1 METYYWKRYL
11 RPSPGALT
19 GTVTDT
25 LKIFAS
31 STTDA
36 ENVMKSY
43 FICGVVPMQWDKYF
57 MSLEDASGKVVATW
71 LGVDDCT

>member
-1 METYYWKRYL
+1 METYYWKRYV

-25 LKIFAS
+25 LKISAS
-31 STTDA
+31 STMDA
-36 ENVMKSY
+36 ENVIKRY
-43 FICGVVPMQWDKYF
+43 FISGVAPMQWDKYF